1 MCAQFMIKTDR
12 NEVETLFE
20 VSVPSDLPDHLFEQR
35 VVPFR
40 YAPVVVGVKGERR
53 VKAMRFHLTPR
64 WAKTEKVKWATY
76 NARLD
81 SILDKASF
89 RQAFR
94 ENRCLVLMN
103 QFVEPI
109 YEGKW
114 AGHMVRFHEEEDQL
128 LAAAGIYDEWVH
140 PETGEVIE
148 SFAIVTNE
156 PSEFVEQIGHDRQ
169 PVFPEPGIWDE
180 WLQPGLVT
188 GKKLQELLALNPAHL
203 EFAVSDDRPMRPGWE
218 KRK

>member
-1 MCAQFMIKTDR
+1 MCAQFMLKTDR
-12 NEVETLFE
+12 NEVETIFE
-20 VSVPSDLPDHLFEQR
+20 VSIPVDLPDALFDQR

-40 YAPVVVGVKGERR
+40 YAPVIVAEEGRR
-53 VKAMRFHLTPR
+53 VVRAMRFHLTPR
-64 WAKTEKVKWATY
+64 WAKTETVKWATY

-81 SILDKASF
+81 SILEKASF
-89 RQAFR
+89 RLAFR

-114 AGHMVRFHEEEDQL
+114 AGHMVRFHEKESSV
-128 LAAAGIYDEWVH
+128 LAAAGIFDEWVH

-148 SFAIVTNE
+148 SFAVVTNE
-156 PSEFVEQIGHDRQ
+156 PSEFVERIGHDRQ
-169 PVFPEPGIWDE
+169 PVFPADGVWDE
-180 WLQPGLVT
+180 WLKPGKADGLILQ
-188 GKKLQELLALNPAHL
+188 KLLIDNPQQL
-203 EFAVSDDRPMRPGWE
+203 EFAVSEDRPMRPGWE